1 MAFRDRTIDFRRV
14 RAGDFLRDPR
24 NWRMHP
30 PGQRQ
35 ALKSMLERIGI
46 ADAVIA
52 RETDKGE
59 LMLIDGHLRADLD
72 PDVELPTLVVD
83 LDEQEAGELLA
94 TLDPLV
100 VMAEVDEGSLRELLD
115 SIGEDA
121 DEELQAVLT
130 NVEDAM
136 GLLNVEDYDSLT
148 MPQNESESNEA
159 EDDYVMI
166 HFSVP
171 KAHRKE
177 IIRRIE
183 SILTEYEG

>member
-35 ALKSMLERIGI
+35 ALRSMLERIGI

-148 MPQNESESNEA
+148 MPQNESEVE
-159 EDDYVMI
+159 
-166 HFSVP
+166 
-171 KAHRKE
+171 
-177 IIRRIE
+177 
-183 SILTEYEG
+183 